1 MRHNLCKS
9 IQSNLSLS
17 NLLMAV
23 FAAAKRILAVIDM
36 NRFQPFRPINPIDP
50 FKTAF

>member
-36 NRFQPFRPINPIDP
+36 NRFQPFQPNDRIELISN
-50 FKTAF
+50 AF